1 MSPTGA
7 RLLPRNDSGNQRV
20 DPRVGRGMKT
30 RLLSLASLPLLAALL
45 GACGD
50 GSDNGSD
57 DGSDGGTGPGASADG
72 IEADELT
79 RNLGCGF
86 GFSRADEAGR
96 TLLRVS
102 ADPETGEL
110 DRRVTFPDPGWT
122 AEVRVGEHLTANWCT
137 DVIEEPQAEVDETW
151 QIVEGTLEFVGTVPS
166 AEWADNPET
175 IRADLTDVVV
185 QSPDGD
191 SVELG
196 DFSLENHAWGFL
208 PG

>member
-1 MSPTGA
+1 
-7 RLLPRNDSGNQRV
+7 
-20 DPRVGRGMKT
+20 MKT
-30 RLLSLASLPLLAALL
+30 RLLPLASLSLLAALL
-45 GACGD
+45 GACG
-50 GSDNGSD
+50 SD
-57 DGSDGGTGPGASADG
+57 DGSGDGGDDGRDAGNGSTTPAGG

-86 GFSRADEAGR
+86 GFSRADEDGT

-102 ADPETGEL
+102 ALPETGEL
-110 DRRVTFPDPGWT
+110 DRTVTFPDPGWT

-175 IRADLTDVVV
+175 IRAELTGVVA
-185 QSPDGD
+185 QGPDGE

-196 DFSLENHAWGFL
+196 DFSLENSAWGFL